1 MSDGINLGQFVHK
14 GEIGSLHNRNV
25 QKLYP
30 LNAPR
35 NVQIVPRFRKI
46 GASFFFKVKSAPN
59 GSFN

>member
-46 GASFFFKVKSAPN
+46 GASFFFLK
-59 GSFN
+59 